1 MKYEFTG
8 ETKLLFGITL
18 KRIRATV
25 SIESY
30 NIAAGEL
37 GGWIES
43 EKNLEQS
50 GDAWVADNAQVCG
63 DAQVYGD
70 AQVSG
75 NALVYG
81 NARVCGDA
89 QVSGNALVYGNA
101 QVYGDARVYG
111 DAQVYGNAR
120 VYDNA
125 WEKSPLYIQGTH
137 YAFYMATANK
147 VGCGC
152 QVFTFAGWH
161 EHWRKIAAKFDM
173 TEEEQVEYV
182 GYFNLACERYGK
194 LEFKIDLTDGSGG
207 EEPTEGEVEDDE

>member
-50 GDAWVADNAQVCG
+50 GNAWVYG

-70 AQVSG
+70 ARVYGDAQVYS
-75 NALVYG
+75 NARVYG
-81 NARVCGDA
+81 NA
-89 QVSGNALVYGNA
+89 QVYSNA

-161 EHWRKIAAKFDM
+161 EHWRKIAAKFGM